1 MKLYN
6 FFMSRLVGDLN
17 SRRDLRLYMEFRCR
31 EIGNNL
37 LVYTRPTDFPF
48 KLIFFENRMNK
59 KQNKIFMQTFLLR
72 KRLKS

>member
-37 LVYTRPTDFPF
+37 LVYTRPADFPF